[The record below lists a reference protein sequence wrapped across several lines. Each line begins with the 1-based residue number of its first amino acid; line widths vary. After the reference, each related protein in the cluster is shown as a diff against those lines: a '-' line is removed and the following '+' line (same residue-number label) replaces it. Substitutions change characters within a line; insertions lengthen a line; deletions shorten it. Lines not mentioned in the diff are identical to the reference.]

1 MPTASEAHLFAAN
14 AHSGQM
20 DQGGKPYI
28 RHINR
33 VAAAADARAR
43 HARLTDGLKVNPAA
57 VLQAAYLHD
66 VLEDTETTADALRQA
81 GFAESVITMVEL
93 LTKTEEALSY
103 AERISA
109 LIQSGN
115 LGAILIR
122 MSDNEDNANAARTLP
137 AGGTLSMRYA
147 ASLPRLKD
155 AAAAL
160 GYTGS

>member
-1 MPTASEAHLFAAN
+1 MLTASDAHLFAAN

-43 HARLTDGLKVNPAA
+43 HARQTDGLKVNPVA

-66 VLEDTETTADALRQA
+66 VLEDTPVTAADLRQA
-81 GFAESVITMVEL
+81 GFVASVVTMVEL
-93 LTKTEEALSY
+93 LTNSDEGLSY
-103 AERISA
+103 TERITA

-115 LGAILIR
+115 LGAILIKI
-122 MSDNEDNANAARTLP
+122 SDNEDNAKAARSLPPGSGLP
-137 AGGTLSMRYA
+137 ARYA
-147 ASLPRLKD
+147 ASLPHLKE

-160 GYTGS
+160 GYTGP

>member
-1 MPTASEAHLFAAN
+1 
-14 AHSGQM
+14 M
-20 DQGGKPYI
+20 DQGGRPYI

-43 HARLTDGLKVNPAA
+43 HAHETDGLKVNPAA

-66 VLEDTETTADALRQA
+66 ILEETSTTADELRKA
-81 GFAESVITMVEL
+81 GFTSSVVAMVEL
-93 LTKTEEALSY
+93 LTRTEEPMSY

-115 LGAILIR
+115 LGAILIKI
-122 MSDNEDNANAARTLP
+122 SDNEDKANAARTLP
-137 AGGTLSMRYA
+137 AGSVVSMRYA

-160 GYTGS
+160 GYSGP